1 MNKREYYY
9 PVIGFLLLFVSVWL
23 FSWILDIVTTFMDVD
38 LGVAS
43 LVSSEGMRWV
53 MRNALPA
60 LNDVAWGEIM
70 LLISAFGLLQG
81 SGFARLFVHLIKIQ
95 RLTKMERRSLVF
107 AVFAVLIYSAV
118 LYVTT
123 LSQWNVLS
131 GVTGTLENSSFVSG
145 LPLLLFFGV
154 LILALVYGFMY
165 GNYRSVIDVVSSIG
179 NTCTIFVPALI
190 ALIPASGVIAS
201 ITYIGIFDLLGLTDF
216 EENIIAAV
224 FYSIPFLHIMF
235 GKKSL
240 FAENL

>member
-1 MNKREYYY
+1 MNKRECYY
-9 PVIGFLLLFVSVWL
+9 PVIGYLLLFISVWL
-23 FSWILDIVTTFMDVD
+23 FSWVLDIVTTFMGVD

-43 LVSSEGMRWV
+43 LVSSEGMRWF
-53 MRNALPA
+53 MRNALPT
-60 LNDVAWGEIM
+60 LNNVAWGEIM
-70 LLISAFGLLQG
+70 LLISALGLLQG
-81 SGFARLFVHLIKIQ
+81 SGLTRLFVHLIRVQ
-95 RLTKMERRSLVF
+95 RLTKMERRSMIF
-107 AVFAVLIYSAV
+107 ALLAILMYLAV
-118 LYVTT
+118 LYITT

-165 GNYRSVIDVVSSIG
+165 GNYRSVIDIVSSIG
-179 NTCTIFVPALI
+179 NTCAMFVPALM

-201 ITYIGIFDLLGLTDF
+201 IAYLGVLDIWGLT
-216 EENIIAAV
+216 ECEGKIITIV

-235 GKKSL
+235 RKNNL